1 MTRFIMQL
9 LPISKNVNYNYS
21 FIRGLH
27 NFKSGRFNSLS
38 DFTLFGLSN
47 KNIEFPVLLNISRKI
62 RLSVLRE
69 SEVDGDVTG
78 VGLEDLSAAFPLRE
92 AVEIE
97 ERSEQF
103 RNTLYPDSLDSILLE
118 IKSCNSV
125 KQLLG
130 VLNNNVNNLKSEHY
144 CQTILVLWDLWAQC
158 CDVVVDIGRPVS
170 IPASRYLS
178 NNKYSAEE
186 YILLSDLRPILLKA
200 LAFISNDLE
209 RLSAESLVCSI
220 LYSIR
225 LGVSVQHPAIQA
237 LFTNVSTLLSMED
250 ANQFPIS
257 ALSRLTL
264 ALNDV
269 GNDLWAKIFLIKT
282 LPLLYKH
289 FGKYVPILGYS
300 LYKLSDILLLFF

>member
-1 MTRFIMQL
+1 MRRFIMQF
-9 LPISKNVNYNYS
+9 LPIPKNVNYNYS

-38 DFTLFGLSN
+38 DFTLSGLSN
-47 KNIEFPVLLNISRKI
+47 KNIEFPLLLNISRQI
-62 RLSVLRE
+62 RVSVLQG

-78 VGLEDLSAAFPLRE
+78 IGLEDLSIAFPLAE

-103 RNTLYPDSLDSILLE
+103 RNTLYPDSLDSLLLQ

-144 CQTILVLWDLWAQC
+144 CQTILVLWDLWSQC
-158 CDVVVDIGRPVS
+158 CDVVVDIGGRPIS

-178 NNKYSAEE
+178 NNRHSAEE

-200 LAFISNDLE
+200 LVFISNDLE
-209 RLSAESLVCSI
+209 RLSAEPLVCSI

-225 LGVSVQHPAIQA
+225 LGISVQHPSIQA
-237 LFTNVSTLLSMED
+237 LFTKVSTLLSMED

-289 FGKYVPILGYS
+289 FGKFVL
-300 LYKLSDILLLFF
+300 